1 MRWELRSLPP
11 EEVEACKVALQ
22 SWQEPGAFCEVSAA
36 LRQRLSREEFFN
48 IPALSFLREAWTL
61 GRFATLSGAESVRLG
76 EDRFPDGFVRTGGQV
91 TEVEV
96 TEAIMPDRRRGL
108 EFLPG
113 TPQIKEDP
121 FEEWTRRLNALPA
134 VLTQTILKKAN
145 KTYSGRPTLVAYLN
159 ITAYGHR
166 DAEMI
171 AAIGT
176 VLAQFGERFGGL
188 HALWQGQLFSSSP
201 PALSIGGAAKGL

>member
-1 MRWELRSLPP
+1 MRWELRSVPSD
-11 EEVEACKVALQ
+11 EVTACKVALQ
-22 SWQEPGAFCEVSAA
+22 SWQNPSTFWEVSAA
-36 LRQRLSREEFFN
+36 LRQRLKREEFFN
-48 IPALSFLREAWTL
+48 IPALAFLREAWTL

-76 EDRFPDGFVRTGGQV
+76 DDRFPDGFVRTGAQV

-113 TPQIKEDP
+113 TPQVEEDP

-134 VLTQTILKKAN
+134 VLAKTVENKAN
-145 KTYSGRPTLVAYLN
+145 KSYAGRPALVVYLN
-159 ITAYGHR
+159 ISAYGHR

-171 AAIGT
+171 TAIEG
-176 VLAQFGERFGGL
+176 VLSQLGGRFGSL
-188 HALWQGQLFSSSP
+188 HVLWQGRLYSSSP
-201 PALSIGGAAKGL
+201 AHSTGEATKGL

>member
-1 MRWELRSLPP
+1 MRWELRSVPP

-22 SWQEPGAFCEVSAA
+22 SWQEPGAFCEASTE

-61 GRFATLSGAESVRLG
+61 GRFAMLSGAESVRLG
-76 EDRFPDGFVRTGGQV
+76 DDRFPDGFVRMGGQV

-113 TPQIKEDP
+113 TPQIEEDP
-121 FEEWTRRLNALPA
+121 FEEWTRRLNTLPG
-134 VLTQTILKKAN
+134 VLAKTVLKKAN
-145 KTYSGRPTLVAYLN
+145 KAYAGRPALVVYLN

-166 DAEMI
+166 EAEMVS
-171 AAIGT
+171 AIEA
-176 VLAQFGERFGGL
+176 VLSQFAGRFGGL
-188 HALWQGQLFSSSP
+188 HVLWQDRLFSSP
-201 PALSIGGAAKGL
+201 PAHPTGEATKGL

>member
-1 MRWELRSLPP
+1 MMRWELRSVPP
-11 EEVEACKVALQ
+11 EEVEACKLALQ
-22 SWQEPGAFCEVSAA
+22 SWQEPGAFCDTSAA
-36 LRQRLSREEFFN
+36 LRQRLNREEFFN

-61 GRFATLSGAESVRLG
+61 GHFATLSGAESVRLG
-76 EDRFPDGFVRTGGQV
+76 DDRFPDGFVRTGEWV
-91 TEVEV
+91 TAVEV

-113 TPQIKEDP
+113 TPQIEEDP

-134 VLTQTILKKAN
+134 VLAQTIQKKAS
-145 KTYSGRPTLVAYLN
+145 KGYDGRPALVVYLN

-171 AAIGT
+171 AAIEAI
-176 VLAQFGERFGGL
+176 LSQFADRFGGL
-188 HALWQGQLFSSSP
+188 HVLWQGRLYSSP
-201 PALSIGGAAKGL
+201 PAQPTAAAATGL